1 MGGVA
6 SIFRSLAV
14 TILLFVLFDVIF
26 DFTFPHFERL
36 RYNFSAAYLSR
47 EARALANTAPIV
59 VLGDSV
65 LWGFGVRESQTA
77 VALLHDGDPRWHNL
91 AYAGGGPVNT
101 LAMLRFLLHAGV
113 KPQLVVFNV
122 NEKQFNVEDS
132 AYQRLHP
139 AVEEV
144 AWADLNPA
152 ERAPLIPV
160 LAATNDARI
169 DRMLSHV
176 WHFYGMRADVKDA
189 MFGDTDMA
197 HEVEAAIER
206 LSGAAADLDAAHRPT
221 PEKFEGTYDLAPI
234 GKDNISFNA
243 LLRIGALLR
252 LERIP
257 ALAILTPTNH
267 KLLHE
272 FIDDPEYQRNVA
284 KVRDSLRRDGIRVLD
299 VDAAFPAVDFIDND
313 HLTVAGHRKLAQL
326 IERMQKT

>member
-1 MGGVA
+1 VGAVA

-14 TILLFVLFDVIF
+14 TIVLFAIFDVIF
-26 DFTFPHFERL
+26 DLTFPHFERL

-47 EARALANTAPIV
+47 EARALANTAPII

-77 VALLHDGDPRWHNL
+77 VSLLHDRDPRWHNL

-101 LAMLRFLLHAGV
+101 LAMLRFLLHAGIR
-113 KPQLVVFNV
+113 PQLVVFNV

-144 AWADLNPA
+144 AWADLDQA
-152 ERAPLIPV
+152 ERAPLVHV
-160 LAATNDARI
+160 LASTTDARI
-169 DRMLSHV
+169 DRMLSHL
-176 WHFYGMRADVKDA
+176 WHFYGMRADVKDVL
-189 MFGDTDMA
+189 FNDTDLA
-197 HEVEAAIER
+197 HEVEGSIER

-234 GKDNISFNA
+234 AKDNISFNA
-243 LLRIGALLR
+243 LLQIGTLLR
-252 LERIP
+252 HERLP

-267 KLLHE
+267 RLLHE
-272 FIDDPEYQRNVA
+272 FIDDPEYGRNVA
-284 KVRDSLRRDGIRVLD
+284 KVRDSLRGDGIRVLD
-299 VDAAFPAVDFIDND
+299 VDAAFPADDFIDND
-313 HLTVAGHRKLAQL
+313 HLTVAGNRKLAEL
-326 IERMQKT
+326 IERFQNT